1 MFQKLWIDIKKY
13 NLGSVIKFV
22 NWKDKIKLVGT
33 GKNTF
38 VSEMSIALKNS
49 ERAKNISFLKIK

>member
-1 MFQKLWIDIKKY
+1 MFQKLWIDLKKY

-49 ERAKNISFLKIK
+49 EGAKNITFLKIK